1 MKTKQVYSEA
11 LTAKERTQLE
21 DMKELLIDAEW
32 VVYRVGGG
40 SHGGFL
46 DTSKAYIWDAHV
58 RRMKENGQPLS
69 LTLLARNL
77 THEQAKQFVEL
88 SREERDE

>member
-1 MKTKQVYSEA
+1 MN
-11 LTAKERTQLE
+11 
-21 DMKELLIDAEW
+21 DDDAEW
-32 VVYRVGGG
+32 VVYRVGNGMVDMAKG
-40 SHGGFL
+40 HL
-46 DTSKAYIWDAHV
+46 WDKHV
-58 RRMKENGQPLS
+58 KHMVEKGMPVT